1 MRQALQEDLDQVA
14 LRGAAELRAA
24 RAARTTAREAP
35 RALPLIWLLPLFGLA
50 TGLAALAIG
59 ASPRLLTLPTLL
71 ALMAG
76 APLLFI
82 AIQAALAWLTPPD
95 RTTAL
100 AIVDEELNLSG
111 RALLADEFLAK
122 EASGELGPFE
132 AAALDEAGPAVRRA
146 TWTPLAFARA
156 SWSPGEESAPHF
168 VAATL
173 LLFLYAWFSAA
184 IIGANEPALQPGD
197 PAVVAGLD
205 TPSSKAS
212 QTDADAEDTAEQTAP
227 KPTPKIAKTGKPAEP
242 KKGEKAEQLPDNMRA
257 SAGKTGKGK
266 SSEAQSQS
274 SASESRGAPSG
285 QSPAPPKESA
295 KKAQTPKKPKKK
307 TQADEPP
314 RDPKEE
320 SEAGGSTA
328 GKGSAKGSNRNTTT
342 SKWSSKDQ
350 VTTPDDQEID
360 EDEDTEDEDEEQK
373 SRGGMQPNLR
383 DRRPPTSRD
392 LRIGFG
398 NRPSPDANGRGGPSE
413 GKKSR
418 GTASLV
424 LGVPIPD
431 RVKGQPNAG
440 PTRITQ
446 ERIEPSAEDA
456 AEATAQARRERDAAL
471 GELERPAPL
480 QHPRLLAPWQKKLI
494 QAYIDGRRQSAPVTQ
509 P

>member
-1 MRQALQEDLDQVA
+1 M
-14 LRGAAELRAA
+14 RGAAELRAA
-24 RAARTTAREAP
+24 AASAATEREAP
-35 RALPLIWLLPLFGLA
+35 RALPLVWLLPFSGLA
-50 TGLAALAIG
+50 TGLLALLVG
-59 ASPRLLTLPTLL
+59 ATPHLVSLPIML

-76 APLLFI
+76 APLAFVGLRSALAYFTPPPRS
-82 AIQAALAWLTPPD
+82 AALGV
-95 RTTAL
+95 
-100 AIVDEELNLSG
+100 VDQGLHLKG
-111 RALLADEFLAK
+111 RARLADELTAK
-122 EASGELGPFE
+122 GDTLGPFE
-132 AAALDEAGPAVRRA
+132 AAALEEARLPLWRA
-146 TWTPLAFARA
+146 TSQELALPRGG
-156 SWSPGEESAPHF
+156 WSPGEETAPHF
-168 VAATL
+168 VAAA
-173 LLFLYAWFSAA
+173 LLFLAYAWLAA
-184 IIGANEPALQPGD
+184 SLVGAPQGGLGPVNSGAVAALDAPAEAPTASPKDAGAEPEAPNP
-197 PAVVAGLD
+197 PA
-205 TPSSKAS
+205 
-212 QTDADAEDTAEQTAP
+212 AP
-227 KPTPKIAKTGKPAEP
+227 KFAPKQASAKKPVQP
-242 KKGEKAEQLPDNMRA
+242 KRGEKAAMLPDDMRA

-295 KKAQTPKKPKKK
+295 KKTQASKKPKKK
-307 TQADEPP
+307 APADEPT
-314 RDPKEE
+314 REPKEE
-320 SEAGGSTA
+320 SDAGGSTA

-373 SRGGMQPNLR
+373 NRGGMQPNLR

-456 AEATAQARRERDAAL
+456 EKDLAEARRERDAAL

-480 QHPRLLAPWQKKLI
+480 RHPRLLAPWQEKLI
-494 QAYIDGRRQSAPVTQ
+494 QAYIDKRRQSAPVTQ